1 MKKKKGLMLSS
12 VFATALVLA
21 ACGGDDET
29 TTEKPAENTDGTKTE
44 ENTNDGGST
53 AVSPT
58 LPSEVTNDGEAIQGG
73 TLQYALVTD
82 SPFQGVF
89 SWELYED
96 AYDSEI
102 LGFMS
107 NVIFDTDGDF
117 LVTDEGIAKLDVDA
131 DNNKV
136 TITIQPDEVKWSDG
150 TPLTVEDIIYPYEVI
165 GHPDYTGIRYDDD
178 FKNIIG
184 AAEYKAGKADTISG
198 IKKIDDKTVEISMTK
213 VSPAIYSLGDG
224 LWGYAAPKHVL
235 KDIPV
240 KDLISS
246 DAVRKSPVT
255 LGPFKLDKLVDGE
268 SVQFVANEHYFK
280 GKPKLDKVVLQ
291 VVPSSSIGEALRT
304 GKYDMASSYP
314 TNQYDGVKDL
324 ENLTVLA
331 RPELAYS
338 YLGFKLGK
346 WDAKGG
352 EDKTGLNITD
362 ENAKMNDANLRK
374 AIAYAMDIEQ
384 VGERFY
390 QGLRS
395 RATSLIPPAFASF
408 HDNSLEGYNYDPEKA
423 KELLDEAGYKDVDGD
438 GIREDKNGE
447 KFEIRM
453 AGMSG
458 SDTDEAIVEYYRQ
471 NWKDVGLDVQL
482 TTGRLIEFNSFYDKV
497 KADDPEID
505 MFMAAWGTGTNPSPL
520 GLYGEGA
527 SFNYS
532 RFVTPELQALL
543 VDIDSKEAVDP
554 EYRADAFRK
563 WEEYMFEQATTIPTY
578 FRTEIIPVNK
588 RVKNY
593 NANYAND
600 TMDDLQLLELT
611 ADAPI
616 K

>member
-29 TTEKPAENTDGTKTE
+29 STEKPAEKDGNQTE

-53 AVSPT
+53 TAESPT
-58 LPSEVTNDGEAIQGG
+58 LPSEVTNDGEAIEGG
-73 TLQYALVTD
+73 TLNFALVTD
-82 SPFQGVF
+82 SPFQGVL

-96 AYDSEI
+96 GYDADI
-102 LGFMS
+102 LGFMT
-107 NVIFDTDGDF
+107 NEIFETDGDF

-136 TITIQPDEVKWSDG
+136 TITIQHDDVKWSDG
-150 TPLTVEDIIYPYEVI
+150 QPLTVEDIIYAYEII
-165 GHPDYTGIRYDDD
+165 GHPDYTGIRYDAD
-178 FKNIIG
+178 FENIIG
-184 AAEYKAGKADTISG
+184 AAEYKAGTADTISG

-224 LWGYAAPKHVL
+224 LWAYAVPKHQL

-246 DAVRKSPVT
+246 EAVRKSPVT

-268 SVQFVANEHYFK
+268 SVQYAANEHYWK
-280 GKPKLDKVVLQ
+280 GKPKLDKIVLQ

-304 GKYDMASSYP
+304 GKYDMASSFP

-324 ENLTVLA
+324 ENLTILA

-346 WDAKGG
+346 WDAAAG
-352 EDKTGLNITD
+352 TAGLNITD
-362 ENAKMNDANLRK
+362 ENAKMNDVKLRQ
-374 AIAYAMDIEQ
+374 AVAYAMDIEQ
-384 VGERFY
+384 VTERFY

-408 HDNSLEGYNYDPEKA
+408 HDNTLEGFSYDPEKA
-423 KELLDEAGYKDVDGD
+423 KALLDEAGYKDVDGD

-497 KADDPEID
+497 QADDPEID
-505 MFMAAWGTGTNPSPL
+505 MFMAAWGTGTNPSPM
-520 GLYGEGA
+520 GLYGEA
-527 SFNYS
+527 SSFNYS
-532 RFVTPELQALL
+532 RFVTPELQTLL
-543 VDIDSKEAVDP
+543 ADIDSKEAVDAD
-554 EYRADAFRK
+554 YRADAFRK

-578 FRTEIIPVNK
+578 FRTEIVPVNK

-593 NANYAND
+593 NVDYSNATQYHEI
-600 TMDDLQLLELT
+600 ELV
-611 ADAPI
+611 ADSPI

>member
-29 TTEKPAENTDGTKTE
+29 STEKKPAENNEGTKTE
-44 ENTNDGGST
+44 ETKNDGDST
-53 AVSPT
+53 AQTPT
-58 LPSEVTNDGEAIQGG
+58 LPEEVTNDGDAIAGG
-73 TLQYALVTD
+73 TLKYALVTD
-82 SPFQGVF
+82 SPFQGVLLA
-89 SWELYED
+89 ELYEN

-102 LGFMS
+102 FEFMTNS
-107 NVIFDTDGDF
+107 IFATDGDF
-117 LVTDEGIAKLDVDA
+117 LITDEGIAKLDVDA
-131 DNNKV
+131 ENNKV
-136 TITIQPDEVKWSDG
+136 TITIQHDVKWSDG
-150 TPLTVEDIIYPYEVI
+150 TTLTADDIIYSYEII
-165 GHPDYTGIRYDDD
+165 GHPEYTGIRYDGD
-178 FKNIIG
+178 FQNIIG
-184 AAEYKAGKADTISG
+184 AAEYKAGKADSISG

-213 VSPAIYSLGDG
+213 VSPAIYSGGDG
-224 LWGYAAPKHVL
+224 LWGYAAPKHYL
-235 KDIPV
+235 ETTPI

-246 DAVRKSPVT
+246 PQVRKAPVT

-268 SVQFVANEHYFK
+268 SVQFVANEHYWQ

-304 GKYDMASSYP
+304 GQYDMASSYP
-314 TNQYDGVKDL
+314 TTQYDGVKDL
-324 ENLTVLA
+324 QNLTVLA
-331 RPELAYS
+331 RPEMAYS

-346 WDAKGG
+346 WDAKAG

-362 ENAKMNDANLRK
+362 ENAKMNDAKLRQ
-374 AIAYAMDIEQ
+374 AIAYAIDVEQ
-384 VGERFY
+384 VTERFY

-395 RATSLIPPAFASF
+395 RATSLIPPAFSTF
-408 HDNSLEGYNYDPEKA
+408 HDNTLEGFNYDPEKA
-423 KELLDEAGYKDVDGD
+423 KALLDEAGYKDVDGD

-447 KFEIRM
+447 KFSIRM

-471 NWKDVGLDVQL
+471 NWKEVGLDVQL

-505 MFMAAWGTGTNPSPL
+505 MFMAAWGTGSNPSPL
-520 GLYGEGA
+520 GLYGEA
-527 SFNYS
+527 SAFNYS
-532 RFVTPELQALL
+532 RFVTPELQTLL
-543 VDIDSKEAVDP
+543 ADIDSKEAIDSS
-554 EYRADAFRK
+554 YRADAFRA

-588 RVKNY
+588 RVKHF
-593 NANYAND
+593 NASWAN
-600 TMDDLQLLELT
+600 LT
-611 ADAPI
+611 DWHEVEVTAEDPI